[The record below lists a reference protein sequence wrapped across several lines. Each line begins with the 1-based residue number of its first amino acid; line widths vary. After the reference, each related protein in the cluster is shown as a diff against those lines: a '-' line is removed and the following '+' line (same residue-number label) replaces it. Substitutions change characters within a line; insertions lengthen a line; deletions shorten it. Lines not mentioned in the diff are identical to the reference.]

1 MNTRTLVS
9 KFNIGFITS
18 SSIIFAGA
26 FVVNVLNYVFT
37 LVISRLVGVAA
48 FGEVTALFSL
58 LLIVS
63 VPAAAL
69 SMLMTRE
76 AAAQNMFGPGAVR
89 ELFDRLQKN
98 VLMVSGGF
106 WVLFLA
112 MVPRASR
119 VFHAVQAKCTQYCRQ
134 IGCIYCTRHARI
146 LGHRGDTRKCNTP
159 SGHTWSVVTLL

>member
-37 LVISRLVGVAA
+37 LVMSRMVGVAA

-76 AAAQNMFGPGAVR
+76 AAAQNMSGPGAVR
-89 ELFDRLQKN
+89 ELFGRLQKN

-112 MVPRASR
+112 SVPFLKPLECA
-119 VFHAVQAKCTQYCRQ
+119 HLECARQ
-134 IGCIYCTRHARI
+134 
-146 LGHRGDTRKCNTP
+146 CNRYHKTKNEEWP
-159 SGHTWSVVTLL
+159 HINL